1 MDTTIFLATDLPSY
15 TKMISLWVFF
25 VFVTTYIGF
34 TQREKNFVKVID
46 DDISHRIIEF
56 KAKNEI
62 VKMSRNYSNIDKK
75 YAELKTFMS
84 IMLMTKRILDR

>member
-1 MDTTIFLATDLPSY
+1 M
-15 TKMISLWVFF
+15 MSLWVFF

-62 VKMSRNYSNIDKK
+62 VKR
-75 YAELKTFMS
+75 
-84 IMLMTKRILDR
+84 